1 MMNKKEIKFY
11 YAEIYTDIAPRIE
24 LGKKFLGIEQYV
36 GIIKKNNWENPIL
49 VTIKNNKLY
58 ARPVII
64 DKEGDSDYLYSA
76 NIDINSILS
85 SEDIQYLNRVVN
97 QSLNANVPLIELSD
111 KLEIDEKNIFNHA
124 VQVIDDN
131 AFKSFSQEKQK
142 NNSID
147 IIEFIENKHK
157 NSDISK
163 VYTDIKNLVSNRKET
178 VASTNTID
186 VFTVIRPISSKEIKE
201 IYANNGFYNI
211 NQEQISVIVKRVNEE
226 LAKYLIQTFKIRVVN
241 DISKTRIKN
250 NNYKDLIS
258 EDEIKNYTNRISSFN
273 GEIASQI
280 VREISE
286 ECNDKDRTK
295 NLFIANNLK
304 KQFERD
310 QNKELDISYTLAIA
324 EKLNEVSVAQSA
336 KKPIPNMLLTE
347 NSIKSFSDNPGDIN
361 KEDVQYVATELND
374 AISSIIASEIKWDI
388 VFDLQE
394 QYHNGVPFT
403 ALSVEDLKTKYNI
416 SDKVARELAIEI
428 DEMIMQYIEGKEQ
441 AKANNTPYILDGFEN
456 GSGKHK

>member
-1 MMNKKEIKFY
+1 MFDVFSTIRPVSAKEI
-11 YAEIYTDIAPRIE
+11 R
-24 LGKKFLGIEQYV
+24 
-36 GIIKKNNWENPIL
+36 
-49 VTIKNNKLY
+49 
-58 ARPVII
+58 
-64 DKEGDSDYLYSA
+64 
-76 NIDINSILS
+76 
-85 SEDIQYLNRVVN
+85 
-97 QSLNANVPLIELSD
+97 
-111 KLEIDEKNIFNHA
+111 
-124 VQVIDDN
+124 
-131 AFKSFSQEKQK
+131 
-142 NNSID
+142 
-147 IIEFIENKHK
+147 
-157 NSDISK
+157 
-163 VYTDIKNLVSNRKET
+163 
-178 VASTNTID
+178 
-186 VFTVIRPISSKEIKE
+186 E
-201 IYANNGFYNI
+201 IYANNGFYNV
-211 NQEQISVIVKRVNEE
+211 NKEQISDIVKKVNDE
-226 LAKYLIQTFKIRVVN
+226 LAKYLIETFKTRVVN
-241 DISKTRIKN
+241 DVSKTRIKN

-374 AISSIIASEIKWDI
+374 AISSIIASEIKLDI

-403 ALSVEDLKTKYNI
+403 ALSAEDLKTKYNI

>member
-1 MMNKKEIKFY
+1 M
-11 YAEIYTDIAPRIE
+11 
-24 LGKKFLGIEQYV
+24 
-36 GIIKKNNWENPIL
+36 
-49 VTIKNNKLY
+49 
-58 ARPVII
+58 
-64 DKEGDSDYLYSA
+64 
-76 NIDINSILS
+76 
-85 SEDIQYLNRVVN
+85 
-97 QSLNANVPLIELSD
+97 
-111 KLEIDEKNIFNHA
+111 
-124 VQVIDDN
+124 
-131 AFKSFSQEKQK
+131 
-142 NNSID
+142 
-147 IIEFIENKHK
+147 
-157 NSDISK
+157 
-163 VYTDIKNLVSNRKET
+163 
-178 VASTNTID
+178 
-186 VFTVIRPISSKEIKE
+186 
-201 IYANNGFYNI
+201 
-211 NQEQISVIVKRVNEE
+211 
-226 LAKYLIQTFKIRVVN
+226 VN
-241 DISKTRIKN
+241 DVSKTRIKN

-403 ALSVEDLKTKYNI
+403 ALSADDLKTKYNI
-416 SDKVARELAIEI
+416 SDKVAQELSIKI
-428 DEMIMQYIEGKEQ
+428 NEMIMQHIENIEK
-441 AKANNTPYILDGFEN
+441 AKASNTPYILDGFEDE
-456 GSGKHK
+456 SEKHK